1 MQPKD
6 FYSGVFL
13 GAVLGAGIAVAVSL
27 RITQSM
33 IDDAIAAI
41 PPSQRVAVIDLLGSA
56 KAVVEWPEQ
65 DQQRVLKDL
74 QSNAA
79 RLAQEGVIVL
89 TSDAVFNA
97 PQEAF
102 VRIPKPAAHD

>member
-13 GAVLGAGIAVAVSL
+13 GVVLGAGIAIAASY
-27 RITQSM
+27 RITGWM
-33 IDDAIAAI
+33 IDDAVASI
-41 PPSQRVAVIDLLGSA
+41 PAQQRVAVIDLLGSA
-56 KAVVEWPEQ
+56 KAVVEWPER
-65 DQQRVLKDL
+65 DQERVLKDL
-74 QSNAA
+74 QNRAVQ
-79 RLAQEGVIVL
+79 LAEDGVIVL

-102 VRIPKPAAHD
+102 VRIPTPATHE